1 MDNSLAAYPF
11 FHSER
16 DSFCRPHIGQ
26 RHIYINLTSPQQI
39 SKKLAWHTCLPHQ
52 DNDLMFRRKEKIAN
66 DIVLEVLR
74 QQGLE
79 TPLLQRRLLS
89 AWDDVVPPIVA
100 RYTGQKFIRNQT
112 LMVKITNPALR
123 ADIGMMRT
131 ELKNKLNAAVGSQV
145 IAEVKFF

>member
-1 MDNSLAAYPF
+1 MDNSLAAYPI

-16 DSFCRPHIGQ
+16 DSFCSPHTGQ
-26 RHIYINLTSPQQI
+26 LHIYINLTYPQQI
-39 SKKLAWHTCLPHQ
+39 SKKLVWHTCWPHQ

>member
-1 MDNSLAAYPF
+1 MDNSLAAYHF
-11 FHSER
+11 FHSEL
-16 DSFCRPHIGQ
+16 DSFCSPHTGQ

-39 SKKLAWHTCLPHQ
+39 SKKLVWHTCWPHQ

>member
-11 FHSER
+11 FKIER
-16 DSFCRPHIGQ
+16 DSFCSPHTGQ

-39 SKKLAWHTCLPHQ
+39 SKKLVWHTCLPHQ

>member
-1 MDNSLAAYPF
+1 MTSVYRAAVHVLLPVIFRYIIKK
-11 FHSER
+11 R
-16 DSFCRPHIGQ
+16 VWDSCRPHPSI
-26 RHIYINLTSPQQI
+26 
-39 SKKLAWHTCLPHQ
+39 
-52 DNDLMFRRKEKIAN
+52 DLMFRRKEKIAN

-79 TPLLQRRLLS
+79 TPLLQRRLLRE
-89 AWDDVVPPIVA
+89 WDNVVPPVVA
-100 RYTGQKFIRNQT
+100 KYTGQKFIRNQT

>member
-1 MDNSLAAYPF
+1 
-11 FHSER
+11 
-16 DSFCRPHIGQ
+16 
-26 RHIYINLTSPQQI
+26 
-39 SKKLAWHTCLPHQ
+39 
-52 DNDLMFRRKEKIAN
+52 MFRRKEKIAN

-100 RYTGQKFIRNQT
+100 IYTGQKFIRNQT

-131 ELKNKLNAAVGSQV
+131 ELKNKLNTAVGSQV